1 MIGVCTDNYIIGMKT
16 VMRQIPLRTC
26 IDNYIIAVL
35 SKFRYKDKYSGS
47 WLRFRWTEQY
57 CWLCAVWHRS
67 SIENF
72 CS

>member
-47 WLRFRWTEQY
+47 
-57 CWLCAVWHRS
+57 
-67 SIENF
+67 
-72 CS
+72 

>member
-1 MIGVCTDNYIIGMKT
+1 MIGVCIDNYIIGMKT

-47 WLRFRWTEQY
+47 
-57 CWLCAVWHRS
+57 
-67 SIENF
+67 
-72 CS
+72 